1 MRELF
6 IYYRLHPSDA
16 AAAQAA
22 VLNFQAQLR
31 ERDPDL
37 VARLL
42 CRSEE
47 GVELQ
52 TWMETYATDPARA
65 PAGIDLQMQ
74 AEIEAL
80 ACVLQPWLHG
90 PRHIEAFV
98 ARTV

>member
-6 IYYRLHPSDA
+6 IYYRLRACDA
-16 AAAQAA
+16 VAARAA
-22 VLNFQAQLR
+22 VLRFQAQLR
-31 ERDPDL
+31 MRDRHL

-42 CRSEE
+42 CRSDE

-52 TWMETYATDPARA
+52 TWMETYAIDPVQATT
-65 PAGIDLQMQ
+65 GIDLTMQ

-98 ARTV
+98 ACTA

>member
-16 AAAQAA
+16 AAAQGA
-22 VLNFQAQLR
+22 VLDFQAQLR
-31 ERDPDL
+31 ARHPNL

-42 CRSEE
+42 CRSED
-47 GVELQ
+47 GAALQ
-52 TWMETYATDPARA
+52 TWMETYATDSAHA
-65 PAGIDLQMQ
+65 PEGIDLRMQ

-80 ACVLQPWLHG
+80 TGVLQPWLHG